1 MIHRRAALF
10 LGLAMPQGRAAE
22 PVHLL
27 SGGALE
33 PAVHAALEL
42 WRGGEVRV
50 DFATAPR
57 IAARLE
63 GGEAPDLVLAPLAQI
78 DRLSRD
84 DRLAAPP
91 VALGAVGV
99 GIALRED
106 APDPAI
112 RDEAS
117 FRTALLGT
125 EAVVFNRA
133 STGLYIE
140 GLLDRLGLA
149 PELAAKTVRFPDG
162 DSVLRR
168 IAGGSGREIGFAATT
183 EILLFRGRGVR
194 LGEPLPE
201 GLGNRTPYAAGLL
214 RKPALNEAARELLG
228 FLGTPVA
235 REAMAAAGVN

>member
-63 GGEAPDLVLAPLAQI
+63 GGEVPDLVLAPQAWIEQLA
-78 DRLSRD
+78 REG
-84 DRLAAPP
+84 RLAAPP

-117 FRTALLGT
+117 FRTALLGA

-183 EILLFRGRGVR
+183 EILLFRGRNVR
-194 LGEPLPE
+194 LGAPLPP
-201 GLGNRTPYAAGLL
+201 GRGNWTRYAGGLL
-214 RKPALNEAARELLG
+214 RKPVIDDNARQLLT
-228 FLGTPVA
+228 FLGSA
-235 REAMAAAGVN
+235 RSRAAMAAEGVE